1 MGHDV
6 GAAGDGRQREAA
18 ADGLAERADVGRHA
32 VVGLRAAVGE
42 AEAGHDLVEDQHQA
56 VLLGELAQAFEET
69 GLGRDQAL
77 ERLDDDAGQ
86 LVSCARA

>member
-1 MGHDV
+1 MRPAAAAIGLPDRVPICIMNCVLGHGALVEVRHDV

-18 ADGLAERADVGRHA
+18 ADRLAERADVGRNA

-56 VLLGELAQAFEET
+56 VLL
-69 GLGRDQAL
+69 R
-77 ERLDDDAGQ
+77 
-86 LVSCARA
+86 